1 MIKAAREEYDIIFLD
16 CPPVEI
22 VADAE
27 IINPHADLTLFI
39 VRASLMERSYLKD
52 IERWYAEKKYNN
64 LTLLL
69 NGTTDAL
76 GRYGYHKYGYGYGG
90 YGYGYGYGSKK

>member
-1 MIKAAREEYDIIFLD
+1 MIETVRQEYDLIFID

-27 IINPHADLTLFI
+27 IINPVADLTLFV
-39 VRASLMERSYLKD
+39 VRAGLMERSFLND
-52 IERWYAEKKYNN
+52 IERWYLDKKFHN

-90 YGYGYGYGSKK
+90 YGYGGYGYGK